1 MTDKQSTIP
10 RTFDELD
17 QHFFETLRGAAFIFE
32 KEVHGRFTGS
42 PLACRAVA
50 HYILMRGGGAELA
63 GPFLQ
68 IAAAFE
74 ELAKGGKP
82 RLFSKKTTPE
92 KERDRSPD
100 RKHNQVLASVFLEV
114 LVRLGDELD
123 VSANTVARAVNSWVG
138 MSAQKITGKTVIAWR
153 KQLTRTEAADHRKF
167 AALVEKTMKKSNPK
181 QTVGEW
187 LRRGPPGSF
196 QS

>member
-1 MTDKQSTIP
+1 MTEKQSTSP
-10 RTFDELD
+10 RALDELD
-17 QHFFETLRGAAFIFE
+17 QQFFETLRAAAFIFE
-32 KEVHGRFTGS
+32 TEAYGRFTGS
-42 PLACRAVA
+42 PMACRAVA
-50 HYILMRGGGAELA
+50 HYIFKRGGGAELA

-68 IAAAFE
+68 IAVAFD
-74 ELAKGGKP
+74 ELGKGGKP

-100 RKHNQVLASVFLEV
+100 RKHSQMLASAFLEI

-123 VSANTVARAVNSWVG
+123 VAANTVARAVNSWPG
-138 MSAQKITGKTVIAWR
+138 MRAQEVTGKTVIAWR
-153 KQLTRTEAADHRKF
+153 KQLSRTKGADHGTF
-167 AALVEKTMKKSNPK
+167 VTTVEKTMKERNPR
-181 QTVGEW
+181 QTVDEY